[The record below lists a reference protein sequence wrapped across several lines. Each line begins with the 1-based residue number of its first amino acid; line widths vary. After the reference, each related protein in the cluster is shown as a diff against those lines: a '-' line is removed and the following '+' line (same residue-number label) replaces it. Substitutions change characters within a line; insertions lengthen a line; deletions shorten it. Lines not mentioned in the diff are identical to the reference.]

1 MREPPVDRMPF
12 PQTIGRTVIF
22 LLSPTGSPAVLG
34 PAWSVLC
41 GAWASGNWQWK
52 ADRLLALILVLF
64 IAEALWSAWRASL
77 VDMNWSDYVSAHPL
91 PARGD
96 PVPQPPYTTPWSP
109 LGRLLGWAGRL
120 RRWMSE
126 TLPVERRGALF
137 TLPILPPLIL
147 VLAAAVGQQMFI
159 LSLAALALSA
169 IEWRVSRHRKAHKSL
184 QAGLEI
190 GLSWLAGHIVFGP
203 LTWVSFTLACCYA
216 LAYQGA
222 LSLDSRRRSWGLALM
237 YGGQVSA
244 LALLIWLRYP
254 LPAVVV
260 GSLCAPQLLLV
271 AGLAE
276 NREAWYLRRAAPF
289 IMLSM
294 LVAAWAV

>member
-1 MREPPVDRMPF
+1 V
-12 PQTIGRTVIF
+12 
-22 LLSPTGSPAVLG
+22 
-34 PAWSVLC
+34 
-41 GAWASGNWQWK
+41 
-52 ADRLLALILVLF
+52 
-64 IAEALWSAWRASL
+64 
-77 VDMNWSDYVSAHPL
+77 
-91 PARGD
+91 
-96 PVPQPPYTTPWSP
+96 
-109 LGRLLGWAGRL
+109 
-120 RRWMSE
+120 RRWMRE
-126 TLPVERRGALF
+126 TLPVERRGALT

-159 LSLAALALSA
+159 LSLAALALST
-169 IEWRVSRHRKAHKSL
+169 IEWRVSRHGKAHKSL

-190 GLSWLAGHIVFGP
+190 GLSWVAGHIVFGP

-222 LSLDSRRRSWGLALM
+222 LSLGNRRRSWALALM
-237 YGGQVSA
+237 YGGQVAA

-254 LPAVVV
+254 LPGAVV

-271 AGLAE
+271 AGLEGHDPQSGPHPRPLSQPWARGDGPLSPSPAGRGRTRSPAG

>member
-1 MREPPVDRMPF
+1 MW
-12 PQTIGRTVIF
+12 
-22 LLSPTGSPAVLG
+22 A
-34 PAWSVLC
+34 ALC
-41 GAWASGNWQWK
+41 GAWAAGNWRWK
-52 ADRLLALILVLF
+52 ANRLPSLVLVLF
-64 IAEALWSAWRASL
+64 LTEVLWSAWRALL
-77 VDMNWSDYVSAHPL
+77 VDMRWAEYVATHPL
-91 PARGD
+91 PRQGD
-96 PVPQPPYTTPWSP
+96 PLPGLPYTTPWSP
-109 LGRLLGWAGRL
+109 LGRLLGWAGRV
-120 RRWMSE
+120 RRWMRE
-126 TLPVERRGALF
+126 TLPVERRGALT

-147 VLAAAVGQQMFI
+147 VLAAAAGQQMFI

-169 IEWRVSRHRKAHKSL
+169 IEWRVSQHGKAHKSL

-222 LSLDSRRRSWGLALM
+222 LSLESKRRSWALALM

-254 LPAVVV
+254 LPAVAV
-260 GSLCAPQLLLV
+260 GLLCAPQLLLV
-271 AGLAE
+271 AGLVG